1 MMDEERLAG
10 YFESIYE
17 ALSVRGVPE
26 DRLPTPWSVLS
37 HVLDCVDYEALSEW
51 IENFA
56 ALEAIEES
64 EDESEGGDGSESP
77 LVSKRRPAYLKAVS
91 APTPTDTDTD
101 IEDEDT

>member
-64 EDESEGGDGSESP
+64 EDADSESESEGGDGI
-77 LVSKRRPAYLKAVS
+77 VSRRRPAYLKAVS
-91 APTPTDTDTD
+91 APTPTDTD

>member
-37 HVLDCVDYEALSEW
+37 HVLDCVDYE
-51 IENFA
+51 
-56 ALEAIEES
+56 
-64 EDESEGGDGSESP
+64 EGTVQSP
-77 LVSKRRPAYLKAVS
+77 LSCPDADPHTSRLSRLRPLR
-91 APTPTDTDTD
+91 TQT
-101 IEDEDT
+101 